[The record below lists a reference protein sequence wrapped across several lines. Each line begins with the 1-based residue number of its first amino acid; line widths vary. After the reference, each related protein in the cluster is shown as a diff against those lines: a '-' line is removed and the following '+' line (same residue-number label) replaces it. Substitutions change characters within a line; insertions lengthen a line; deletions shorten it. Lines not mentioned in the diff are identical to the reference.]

1 MNDER
6 GASAVHR
13 SSFIVHR
20 SLMISLRDR
29 TKAFAL
35 RIVQAYAALPKSELA
50 RVLGRQLLRSGTSV
64 GAHCREAYRSRS
76 DAEIVSKLEVALQEL
91 DETNYWLELIVESNI
106 MSSRR
111 LQPLMEE
118 ANEITAIIVS
128 SVKTIKRRMKR

>member
-1 MNDER
+1 
-6 GASAVHR
+6 
-13 SSFIVHR
+13 
-20 SLMISLRDR
+20 MISLRDR